1 MVNFSPCMDNIL
13 FITDLNA
20 RSRVYQY
27 AGAREVVVAAGKRL
41 EEIETM
47 RLTEPIEKIIAY
59 WRPRGI
65 ILEGGSWNCPIPSDI
80 LRGVPIVHL
89 DPPDERLRDP
99 TAFTVLN
106 DSEAIADLAFQELV
120 RCGCESFAFIGWN
133 PAVGWS
139 DRRKARF
146 AARVA
151 ERGKSCA
158 VLADALTFGNKAE
171 FAERVRPFLA
181 KLPRGCGLFAVND
194 AYAADV
200 LDVCAEAGYA
210 VPGDFML
217 VGVDDDPAF
226 CDHTRPTL
234 TSVRPSFRT
243 SGRLVAEL
251 LLKRLKNA
259 ALPPQKLIY
268 SPLGLTQRLS
278 TRNLQAASD
287 AMGAALDYI
296 RREAC
301 SGLTAADVVKFL
313 GLPERTAESHFK
325 AATGRRIIDEIVSVR
340 MEHVFEL
347 LKRPNQT
354 IEPIANL
361 CGWSSSIYLKRLFK
375 ARTGLTMS
383 DWRVRHLAKRG

>member
-1 MVNFSPCMDNIL
+1 MDTVL

-27 AGAREVVVAAGKRL
+27 AGAREVLVAAGKRI
-41 EEIETM
+41 EEVEVL
-47 RLTEPIEKIIAY
+47 RLTDPIEKIVAY
-59 WRPRGI
+59 WKPCGI
-65 ILEGGSWNCPIPSDI
+65 ILEGGAGESPVPPDL
-80 LRGVPIVHL
+80 LRGIPVTHL
-89 DPPDERLRDP
+89 DPPDSRLADP
-99 TAFTVLN
+99 TTSTVTN

-120 RCGCESFAFIGWN
+120 RCGCDSFAFIGWN

-151 ERGKSCA
+151 ALGKSCA
-158 VLADALTFGNKAE
+158 VLPDALTFGNKAE

-181 KLPRGCGLFAVND
+181 KLPHGCGLFAVND

-200 LDVCAEAGYA
+200 LDVCAEAGHA

-226 CDHTRPTL
+226 CDHTHPSL

-243 SGRLVAEL
+243 SGRLVADL
-251 LLKRLKNA
+251 LLKRLENP
-259 ALPPQKLIY
+259 ALSPQKLTY

-278 TRNLQAASD
+278 TRQLSASSD
-287 AMGAALDYI
+287 AIGAALDYI

-301 SGLTAADVVKFL
+301 NGLTAADVVKFL
-313 GLPERTAESHFK
+313 NLPERTAESRFK

-340 MEHVFEL
+340 LEHVFEL
-347 LKRPNQT
+347 LKKPNQT

-375 ARTGLTMS
+375 ARTGQTMS
-383 DWRVRHLAKRG
+383 EWRESHHCSTSAD

>member
-1 MVNFSPCMDNIL
+1 MDTIL
-13 FITDLNA
+13 FITDLTA
-20 RSRVYQY
+20 RSRVYQC
-27 AGAREVVVAAGKRL
+27 AGAREVVAAAGKRL

-47 RLTEPIEKIIAY
+47 RLSEPIAKSFAY
-59 WRPRGI
+59 WRPCGI
-65 ILEGGSWNCPIPSDI
+65 ILEGGAWECPIPSEL
-80 LRGVPIVHL
+80 LRGIPVAHL
-89 DPPDERLRDP
+89 DPPDERLADP
-99 TAFTVLN
+99 AAFTVLN

-120 RCGCESFAFIGWN
+120 RCGCETFAFIGWN

-139 DRRKARF
+139 NRRKARF

-151 ERGKSCA
+151 AHGGSCP
-158 VLADALTFGNKAE
+158 VLEDALTFGNKTE
-171 FAERVRPFLA
+171 FAERVKPFLA
-181 KLPRGCGLFAVND
+181 KLPHGCGLFAVND

-200 LDVCAEAGYA
+200 LDVCAEAGFA

-234 TSVRPSFRT
+234 TSVRPGFRT
-243 SGRLVAEL
+243 SGRLVAEIL
-251 LLKRLKNA
+251 LRRIANPA
-259 ALPPQKLIY
+259 HPPQKLVY
-268 SPLGLTQRLS
+268 PPLGLTRRLS
-278 TRNLQAASD
+278 TRQLTAPSD

-301 SGLTAADVVKFL
+301 NGLTAADVVKFL
-313 GLPERTAESHFK
+313 GLPERTAECRFK

-340 MEHVFEL
+340 LEHVFEL

-383 DWRVRHLAKRG
+383 AWRERHLSGRVA

>member
-1 MVNFSPCMDNIL
+1 MDTVL

-27 AGAREVVVAAGKRL
+27 AGAREVLAAAGKRI
-41 EEIETM
+41 EEIEVL
-47 RLTEPIEKIIAY
+47 RLTEPIEKSVAY
-59 WRPRGI
+59 WKPCGI
-65 ILEGGSWNCPIPSDI
+65 ILEGGAGESPIPPEL
-80 LRGVPIVHL
+80 LRGIPVAHL
-89 DPPDERLRDP
+89 DPPDGRLADP
-99 TAFTVLN
+99 AAFTVLN

-133 PAVGWS
+133 PTVGWS
-139 DRRKARF
+139 DRRKTRF

-151 ERGKSCA
+151 ARGKPCA
-158 VLADALTFGNKAE
+158 VLSDALTFGNKTE
-171 FAERVRPFLA
+171 FAERVKPFLA
-181 KLPRGCGLFAVND
+181 GLPHGCGLFAVND

-200 LDVCAEAGYA
+200 LDVCAAAGHA

-226 CDHTRPTL
+226 CDHTHPSL

-251 LLKRLKNA
+251 LLRQIANP
-259 ALPPQKLIY
+259 ALPPQKLTY

-278 TRNLQAASD
+278 TRKLSNPSD
-287 AMGAALDYI
+287 AIGTALDYI

-301 SGLTAADVVKFL
+301 AGLTAADVVKFL
-313 GLPERTAESHFK
+313 NLPERTAESRFK

-340 MEHVFEL
+340 LEHVFDL
-347 LKRPNQT
+347 LKKPNQT

-383 DWRVRHLAKRG
+383 EWRERHLAKRG